1 MPIKINLALPV
12 YGAAYK
18 SVFVRS
24 LFAALTHNSL
34 SSYAFTLSE
43 IEYTDIP
50 FSRNYLLTNF
60 YYNKPDC
67 SHILMIDSDM
77 GFSPDLIAAMLALD
91 KPVVGSLYP
100 RRLVDLRKL
109 HSLSTLPFDKA
120 FAQSLDFIGT
130 VVEPRQEIGGFVRV
144 WSCGTGIFVVSRDCV
159 TAMIEK
165 LPETVDRS
173 RYRRNKY
180 TAQFQ
185 NFLTPFTKI
194 VTPELDLPDD
204 FSFCYRWAEQC
215 GGEIWASYDR
225 KIAHAGDLTVSA
237 AYSDL

>member
-91 KPVVGSLYP
+91 KPVVGTLYP
-100 RRLVDLRKL
+100 RRRIDLRKL

-120 FAQSLDFIGT
+120 LARSLEFVGT
-130 VVEPRQEIGGFVRV
+130 IIEPRQEMGGFVRV
-144 WSCGTGIFVVSRDCV
+144 SLCGTGIFLVSRDCV
-159 TAMIEK
+159 TRIIEK
-165 LPETVDRS
+165 LPETVNRS
-173 RYRRNKY
+173 RYRNNKY
-180 TAQFQ
+180 APQFKS
-185 NFLTPFTKI
+185 FLTPFSKI
-194 VTPELDLPDD
+194 VTPDVDLPTD
-204 FSFCYRWAEQC
+204 FSFCHRWAQQC

-225 KIAHAGDLTVSA
+225 KVAHAGDLTVSA

>member
-24 LFAALTHNSL
+24 LFAALTHKSL
-34 SSYAFTLSE
+34 SSYAFALSE

-60 YYNKPDC
+60 YHNKPDC

-77 GFSPDLIAAMLALD
+77 GFAPELIAAMLALD
-91 KPVVGSLYP
+91 KPVVGTLYP

-109 HSLSTLPFDKA
+109 HSLSKLPFDKA
-120 FAQSLDFIGT
+120 FARSLEFLGT
-130 VVEPRQEIGGFVRV
+130 IIEPREEMGGFVRV
-144 WSCGTGIFVVSRDCV
+144 SLCGTGIFLVSRDCV
-159 TAMIEK
+159 TTIIEK
-165 LPETVDRS
+165 LPETVNRS
-173 RYRRNKY
+173 RYRNNKY
-180 TAQFQ
+180 TAQFES
-185 NFLTPFTKI
+185 FLTPFSKI
-194 VTPELDLPDD
+194 VTPDVDLPTD
-204 FSFCYRWAEQC
+204 FSFCHRWAQQC
-215 GGEIWASYDR
+215 GGEIWASYNR
-225 KIAHAGDLTVSA
+225 KVAHAGDLTVSA